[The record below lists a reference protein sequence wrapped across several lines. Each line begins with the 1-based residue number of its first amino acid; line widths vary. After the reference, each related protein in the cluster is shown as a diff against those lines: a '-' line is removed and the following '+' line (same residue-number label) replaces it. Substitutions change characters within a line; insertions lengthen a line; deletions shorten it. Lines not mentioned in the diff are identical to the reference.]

1 MKKGQQHFNFI
12 RPMSNM
18 RVVLLAVEQGNCT
31 HQLIK
36 DASGLFAGQIKQAL
50 KNLCW
55 IRAVVTERD
64 SSGRNT
70 FIVPGSRIG
79 VAANLRGVNSIFNAC
94 STKSDNG

>member
-1 MKKGQQHFNFI
+1 
-12 RPMSNM
+12 MSNM

-31 HQLIK
+31 HQSIK

-55 IRAVVTERD
+55 IRAVVTDRNAN
-64 SSGRNT
+64 GRT
-70 FIVPGSRIG
+70 IFIVPGSRVG

-94 STKSDNG
+94 STKFDNDE